1 MLLPSFFVMFVKIF
15 ATMKKEDL
23 VLFSSLPHVVKRY
36 KKGDYLAHQ
45 GDRVVHLYWLATGSV
60 RTEMVS
66 ESGFALPI
74 EDMEAPCP
82 LAIAFLFSDQ
92 NRFPVDVIALEAC
105 ELYVTSRTVVEEEMR
120 SNPEFLRRFLAFSA
134 NRMQYLSDRLK
145 IFAQK
150 GIKSKIAYYL
160 LSREKEGR
168 FELDRTVAGLAEY
181 FGVERP
187 SLSRAFSEL
196 TAQGV
201 LTLNGGKGGI
211 VDRTAFYRLLE

>member
-1 MLLPSFFVMFVKIF
+1 
-15 ATMKKEDL
+15 MKEEDL
-23 VLFSSLPHVVKRY
+23 LLFASLPHVVKHY
-36 KKGDYLAHQ
+36 KKGECIARQ
-45 GDRVVHLYWLATGSV
+45 GDKVVSLYWLMQGSV

-74 EDMEAPCP
+74 EEMEAPCP

-105 ELYVTSRTVVEEEMR
+105 QIYVTNRTLVEEEMR
-120 SNPEFLRRFLAFSA
+120 KNPLFLRRFLAFSA

-160 LSREKEGR
+160 LSREKEGK
-168 FELDRTVAGLAEY
+168 FQLGRTVAGLAEY

-201 LTLNGGKGGI
+201 LTLNGGKGEI
-211 VDRTAFYRLLE
+211 LDRAAFYRLLD

>member
-1 MLLPSFFVMFVKIF
+1 
-15 ATMKKEDL
+15 MKKEDL
-23 VLFSSLPHVVKRY
+23 ALFASLPHVLKRY
-36 KKGDYLAHQ
+36 KKGEYIARQ
-45 GDRVVHLYWLATGSV
+45 GDRVVHLYWLARGSV

-92 NRFPVDVIALEAC
+92 NRFPVDVIALEEC
-105 ELYVTSRTVVEEEMR
+105 ELYITNRAAVEEEMR
-120 SNPEFLRRFLAFSA
+120 LNPEFLRRFLAFSA

-160 LSREKEGR
+160 LSREKEGE
-168 FELDRTVAGLAEY
+168 FHLDRTVAGLAEY

-196 TAQGV
+196 TNQGV
-201 LTLNGGKGGI
+201 LSLQAGKGKI
-211 VDRTAFYRLLE
+211 LDRTAFYRLLD

>member
-1 MLLPSFFVMFVKIF
+1 MFVETSF
-15 ATMKKEDL
+15 VMKKEDL
-23 VLFSSLPHVVKRY
+23 ALFASLPHVVKQY
-36 KKGDYLAHQ
+36 KKGEYIAHQ
-45 GDRVVHLYWLATGSV
+45 GDRVVNLYWLASGSV

-74 EDMEAPCP
+74 EDMESPCP

-92 NRFPVDVIALEAC
+92 NRFPVDVIALEPC
-105 ELYVTSRTVVEEEMR
+105 EIYLTNRTLVEEHMR
-120 SNPEFLRRFLAFSA
+120 DNPLFLRRFLAFSA

-160 LSREKEGR
+160 LLREKEGK
-168 FELDRTVAGLAEY
+168 FQLDRTVAGLAEY

-196 TAQGV
+196 TNQGI
-201 LTLNGGKGGI
+201 LTINGGKGEI
-211 VDRTAFYRLLE
+211 VDRAAFYRLLD